1 MKRSKKDQTNLVRK
15 IFVLKCWKPV
25 PNCISL
31 VHLQTPLQQCFRSLT
46 LFPYQRLW
54 FSEGKLPCM
63 HYIRVT

>member
-31 VHLQTPLQQCFRSLT
+31 VHLQTPLQQCFHSLT

-54 FSEGKLPCM
+54 FS
-63 HYIRVT
+63 